1 MKYEFKTI
9 GTDEFELHYDKK
21 NADGSSEHKVIPFK
35 RTIEMAKKLQNITAE
50 ARFNMFN
57 YLNSIGKTKNDL
69 IIERKT
75 SDGKI
80 EVDESNYKEFESTF
94 LMEEYTKIANEIF
107 EMTLGMDL
115 PTILQE
121 LNITD
126 SQDSQMFSTKL
137 RMILTGSNEKNPS
150 NEQLSAKNS

>member
-1 MKYEFKTI
+1 MNYEFKTI

-21 NADGSSEHKVIPFK
+21 NADGSIQHIVIPFK

-75 SDGKI
+75 ADGKI
-80 EVDESNYKEFESTF
+80 EVDESNYKEFERTF

-115 PTILQE
+115 PTILKEIGIEDGQSSM
-121 LNITD
+121 I
-126 SQDSQMFSTKL
+126 FSTKL
-137 RMILTGSNEKNPS
+137 RMILTGSNDEQFPS
-150 NEQLSAKNS
+150 GNKAQ